1 MEELEFVQKKA
12 KQAETKE
19 EQKKS
24 TYCQSGCGLKGH
36 HNKRDLMCPLNPL
49 NVKNK
54 AQYEASRV
62 ETAKEELLDTKSNF
76 VSQPQDML
84 AGKDYLFAADCAD
97 KVGINSSTELYVED
111 AVESCADKVGINS
124 STELYVQDAIESDV
138 MSDGHGDECS
148 RCSNLCCSLMT
159 LHDDLEEYK

>member
-97 KVGINSSTELYVED
+97 KVGINSSTELYVQD
-111 AVESCADKVGINS
+111 AV
-124 STELYVQDAIESDV
+124 ESDV
-138 MSDGHGDECS
+138 MSDGQGDECS